1 MILSTKPCSKLMPMI
16 WRYLATRK
24 DYEQQDP
31 LFISKLN
38 RPLTRTKLSE
48 MFRSIGKRAKVDNV
62 HPHRL
67 RHTFAIQYL
76 RNGGNVY
83 TLQDMLGHSSL
94 DTVRIYL
101 KIAQV
106 DIDLVHR
113 KASPVDGWRL

>member
-1 MILSTKPCSKLMPMI
+1 
-16 WRYLATRK
+16 
-24 DYEQQDP
+24 
-31 LFISKLN
+31 
-38 RPLTRTKLSE
+38 

-67 RHTFAIQYL
+67 RHTFAINICETGKRVHASGYARAQP
-76 RNGGNVY
+76 
-83 TLQDMLGHSSL
+83 L